1 MKSFLAL
8 VKLLFSQQ
16 FRSTAIG
23 DKKKRTGIVIAF
35 VVLGICF
42 LPMVIGVIVGIY
54 TIGQLSGA
62 DQGIVAFL
70 ILLCQSLVLMLGLP
84 SLISGV
90 YMPKDADKLLYLPV
104 KPATIFSAKLAVAYL
119 NEVIT
124 TAFTILFLLV
134 PYGIGANMGVGYYL
148 MLLPAL
154 LLIPMLPILLGT
166 IIAMPFALL
175 LSKVGKDGL
184 GKTLLTV
191 VFFVVFMGIYMAI
204 VFSLTQLEQSM
215 PNGEITPEQLVA
227 LLQGAITNISA
238 KMVYVH
244 PNYVLAGSLVASN
257 FANWATN
264 FLLILVEFSALGA
277 LAILIANPFYK
288 YMLAS
293 QVEGGGGSGKK
304 AKLTYDTKHTSVLKQ
319 LIVTDFKRTLRDSQ
333 LGFQSFAGIIMMPLI
348 VVILG
353 ISMTQSA
360 GEEAINFNDP
370 FLQLLMPVIL
380 LVYLS
385 LLGSVT
391 NTLGLYPI
399 TRENK
404 SFYVL
409 KTLPIAFEKILFA
422 KVLLSTLLMVVVYFV
437 TTIVAMFM
445 LHIKWYY
452 AIGLM
457 VVLTLLGFGTQCI
470 TTRIDLKEPKF
481 GWTSF
486 QQSLKNSKNSWMA
499 MLASFIVMIV
509 VGAIA
514 GLCIFTF
521 IATESSTVILLMWLA
536 LVVVSALYA
545 FVSYKVLVNGA
556 QKLFERIEG

>member
-1 MKSFLAL
+1 
-8 VKLLFSQQ
+8 
-16 FRSTAIG
+16 
-23 DKKKRTGIVIAF
+23 
-35 VVLGICF
+35 ICL
-42 LPMVIGVIVGIY
+42 LPMIIGVVVGIY

-62 DQGIVAFL
+62 DQGTVAFL

-90 YMPKDADKLLYLPV
+90 YMPKDAYKLLYLPV
-104 KPATIFSAKLAVAYL
+104 KHATIFSAKLAVAYL

-124 TAFTILFLLV
+124 TAVTILFLLV

-215 PNGEITPEQLVA
+215 PGGEITPEQLVA
-227 LLQGAITNISA
+227 LLQDAIANISA

-244 PNYVLAGSLVASN
+244 PNYVLAGSLVASS
-257 FANWATN
+257 FGSWATN

-288 YMLAS
+288 HMLAS

-304 AKLTYDTKHTSVLKQ
+304 AKLTYDTKPTSVLKQ

-333 LGFQSFAGIIMMPLI
+333 LGFQSFAGIIMLPLI
-348 VVILG
+348 VVVLG
-353 ISMTQSA
+353 IFMTQSA
-360 GEEAINFNDP
+360 VEEAINLSDP
-370 FLQLLMPVIL
+370 FLQLVISVVL
-380 LVYLS
+380 LVYLT

-399 TRENK
+399 TRENN

-409 KTLPIAFEKILFA
+409 KTLPISFEKILFA
-422 KVLLSTLLMVVVYFV
+422 KVLLSTLLMVAVYLI
-437 TTIVAMFM
+437 TTIVAVFM
-445 LHIKWYY
+445 LQVKWYY

-457 VVLTLLGFGTQCI
+457 VVLSLLGFGTQCI

-481 GWTSF
+481 GWSSF

-509 VGAIA
+509 VGIIA
-514 GLCIFTF
+514 VLFITAF
-521 IATESSTVILLMWLA
+521 IATESQVVVLLMWLA

-545 FVSYKVLVNGA
+545 FVSYKVLVNDA

>member
-1 MKSFLAL
+1 MKQFLTL

-16 FRSTAIG
+16 FRAKAVG

-42 LPMVIGVIVGIY
+42 LPMIIGVVVGIY

-62 DQGIVAFL
+62 DQGVVAFL

-124 TAFTILFLLV
+124 TAATILFLLV

-227 LLQGAITNISA
+227 LLQDAIANISA

-244 PNYVLAGSLVASN
+244 PNYVLAGSLVASS
-257 FANWATN
+257 FGSWATN

-288 YMLAS
+288 HMLAS

-304 AKLTYDTKHTSVLKQ
+304 AKLTYDTKPTSVLKQ

-399 TRENK
+399 TRENN

-409 KTLPIAFEKILFA
+409 KTLPISFEKILFA
-422 KVLLSTLLMVVVYFV
+422 KVLLSTLLMVAVYLI
-437 TTIVAMFM
+437 TTIVAVFI
-445 LHIKWYY
+445 LQISWYY

-457 VVLTLLGFGTQCI
+457 VVLSLLGFGTQCI

-481 GWTSF
+481 GWSSF

-509 VGAIA
+509 IGIIA
-514 GLCIFTF
+514 VLFITAF
-521 IATESSTVILLMWLA
+521 IATESPIVVVLMWLA

-545 FVSYKVLVNGA
+545 FVSYKVLVNDA

>member
-1 MKSFLAL
+1 MNSFLAL

-16 FRSTAIG
+16 FRAKAVG

-42 LPMVIGVIVGIY
+42 LPMIIGVVVAIY

-124 TAFTILFLLV
+124 TAVTILFLLV

-215 PNGEITPEQLVA
+215 PGGEITPEQLVA
-227 LLQGAITNISA
+227 LLQDAIANISA

-244 PNYVLAGSLVASN
+244 PNYVLAGSLVASS
-257 FANWATN
+257 FGSWATN

-288 YMLAS
+288 HMLAS

-304 AKLTYDTKHTSVLKQ
+304 AKLTYDIKPTSVLKQ

-333 LGFQSFAGIIMMPLI
+333 LGFQSFAGIIMLPLI
-348 VVILG
+348 VVVLG

-399 TRENK
+399 TRENN

-409 KTLPIAFEKILFA
+409 KTLPISFEKILFA
-422 KVLLSTLLMVVVYFV
+422 KVLLSTLLMVAVYLI
-437 TTIVAMFM
+437 TTIVAVFM
-445 LHIKWYY
+445 LQVKWYY

-457 VVLTLLGFGTQCI
+457 VVLSLLGFGTQCI

-481 GWTSF
+481 GWSSF

-509 VGAIA
+509 VGVIA
-514 GLCIFTF
+514 VLFITAF
-521 IATESSTVILLMWLA
+521 IATESQVVVLLMWLA

-545 FVSYKVLVNGA
+545 FVSYKVLVNDA

>member
-1 MKSFLAL
+1 MKQFLTL

-16 FRSTAIG
+16 FRAKAVG

-35 VVLGICF
+35 VVLGICL
-42 LPMVIGVIVGIY
+42 LPMIIGLVVAIY

-62 DQGIVAFL
+62 DQGVVAFL

-124 TAFTILFLLV
+124 TAVTILFLLV

-148 MLLPAL
+148 LLPAL

-215 PNGEITPEQLVA
+215 PGGEITPEQLVA
-227 LLQGAITNISA
+227 LLQDAIANISA

-244 PNYVLAGSLVASN
+244 PNYVLAGSLVASS
-257 FANWATN
+257 FGSWATN

-288 YMLAS
+288 HMLAS

-304 AKLTYDTKHTSVLKQ
+304 AKLTYDTKPTSVLKQ

-360 GEEAINFNDP
+360 GEEAINLSDP
-370 FLQLLMPVIL
+370 FLQLVISVLL
-380 LVYLS
+380 LVYLT

-409 KTLPIAFEKILFA
+409 KTLPISFEKILFA
-422 KVLLSTLLMVVVYFV
+422 KVLLSTLLMVAVYLI
-437 TTIVAMFM
+437 TTIVAVFM
-445 LHIKWYY
+445 LQISWYH

-457 VVLTLLGFGTQCI
+457 VVLSLLGFGTQCI

-481 GWTSF
+481 GWSSF

-509 VGAIA
+509 VGVIA
-514 GLCIFTF
+514 VLF
-521 IATESSTVILLMWLA
+521 ITAFMATESPIVVVLMWLA

-545 FVSYKVLVNGA
+545 FVSYKVLVNDA